1 MRVLISGGKDFN
13 DPQVFRRAMTVTMSE
28 MGSDKEL
35 ILLLTGPFKT
45 NEIARQFAN
54 LAEESFRA
62 RGMKI
67 KYVHKSATD
76 VDWQSVDSVV
86 SLVVPPQRNTALGYE
101 AEKQGVD
108 VNVFRF

>member
-35 ILLLTGPFKT
+35 TLLLAGPYKT
-45 NEIARQFAN
+45 NEIARQFVN

-67 KYVHKSATD
+67 KYIHQNPTD
-76 VDWQSVDSVV
+76 VPWHSVDGVV